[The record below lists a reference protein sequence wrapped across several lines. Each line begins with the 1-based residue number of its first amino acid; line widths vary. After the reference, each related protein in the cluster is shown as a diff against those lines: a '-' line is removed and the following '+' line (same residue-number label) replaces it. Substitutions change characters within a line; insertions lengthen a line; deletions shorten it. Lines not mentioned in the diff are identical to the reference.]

1 MNIEI
6 EKNEFLNKFNELN
19 EKNQRYILAI
29 EQALIY
35 AQTEERNDKNID
47 NNFVKD
53 KIWILSYE
61 TSCWR

>member
-53 KIWILSYE
+53 KIWILSYG
-61 TSCWR
+61 TSC